1 MAALKRWRGTESRWR
16 LDGSMCKFT
25 YFTYFTWNRKPMT
38 CLRGIAGFQVLLSSW
53 GKGHRQAVFTP
64 VAQQVAV
71 ESRKTLE
78 ADPQKKVYLTV
89 QIVHCTCLK
98 DLDISKS
105 DDIGTFR
112 TCKKAIPCYTL
123 YLHPLTHRTCACIC
137 AIGSRTGSMK
147 PPENLCPWAN
157 WSRDLSPNFFRF
169 PCGNVRAVSKETC
182 SCTPG

>member
-16 LDGSMCKFT
+16 LDGSICKFT
-25 YFTYFTWNRKPMT
+25 YFTWPAFGGN
-38 CLRGIAGFQVLLSSW
+38 AGFQVLLSSW

-78 ADPQKKVYLTV
+78 ADPWVYLMV
-89 QIVHCTCLK
+89 QIVHCKCLK
-98 DLDISKS
+98 DLDILKS
-105 DDIGTFR
+105 DNIGTFR

-137 AIGSRTGSMK
+137 AIGWRTGSMK

-169 PCGNVRAVSKETC
+169 PCGSWKK
-182 SCTPG
+182 